1 MKRAERHHLKENELQ
16 VLARQ
21 AREAVEGRGREATA
35 VIAAVV
41 VVGAIAL
48 GYVAWRD
55 RVRARADAMLAEAMA
70 VTETRVG
77 APIAPGT
84 PGAGPS
90 FPSETARSQAAL
102 VKFKAAADAYPSS
115 DAGIFARYQQA
126 TTAMA
131 LGAPAD
137 AAQAYQQ
144 VIDRAGDRIY
154 GQMARLGLAEAQARA
169 GQYDQAITAFKT
181 LTQLKDGTLP
191 VDAILMRLGQTYLDA
206 GKRADALQT
215 FGRIVEEYPDS
226 PFSADAKRELGDL
239 KKG

>member
-1 MKRAERHHLKENELQ
+1 MKRAERHHLKENDLQ

-35 VIAAVV
+35 IITAMV

-55 RVRARADAMLAEAMA
+55 RVQSRADAMLAEAMA
-70 VTETRVG
+70 VGETRVG
-77 APIAPGT
+77 APVAPGT

-102 VKFKAAADAYPSS
+102 AKFKAAADAYPSS

-126 TTAMA
+126 TTAMS
-131 LGAPAD
+131 LGN
-137 AAQAYQQ
+137 AAEAVQTYQQ
-144 VIDRAGDRIY
+144 VIDRAGNRIY
-154 GQMARLGLAEAQARA
+154 GQMARLGSAEAQARA
-169 GQYDQAITAFKT
+169 GQYDQAINAFKE
-181 LTQLKDGTLP
+181 LTQLKEGPLP
-191 VDAILMRLGQTYLDA
+191 VDAILMRLGQAYLDA

-215 FGRIVEEYPDS
+215 FNRVVEEYPDS
-226 PFSADAKRELGDL
+226 PFSADAKRELDNL
-239 KKG
+239 KKT